1 MHALERQLADIRH
14 SIARERRAIP
24 QAGCYLVS
32 QGSGW
37 QHSNSVQCTHC
48 RCRCRR
54 CWRPPA
60 VRCSTCSISQ
70 RTCRPTC
77 QHLSQAASRGLAKQM
92 QPMLRHRLRHPLRA
106 EKTATPMCQPL
117 RPQRRG
123 NARKPP
129 EGQAAH
135 CTGCAGQRVCH
146 HSLRQPGPV
155 LHVLPCL
162 QSQGRSLRHSTAS
175 TMCSGAGCVQAAP
188 VYQQSGYRLGADVL
202 HVLLC
207 LQVCFLQRAEHAFVL
222 HGRQAHI
229 GQDQCCAGGAG
240 WHG

>member
-1 MHALERQLADIRH
+1 MSGQSSACQVTGREAPVLTCQSYLQASVHALERQLADIRH

-146 HSLRQPGPV
+146 HSLRQPGPCASC
-155 LHVLPCL
+155 LAMPAESGSLPEAQHC
-162 QSQGRSLRHSTAS
+162 QHN
-175 TMCSGAGCVQAAP
+175 VQRR
-188 VYQQSGYRLGADVL
+188 RL
-202 HVLLC
+202 
-207 LQVCFLQRAEHAFVL
+207 
-222 HGRQAHI
+222 
-229 GQDQCCAGGAG
+229 CAGSTRLPAK
-240 WHG
+240 WLPTWR